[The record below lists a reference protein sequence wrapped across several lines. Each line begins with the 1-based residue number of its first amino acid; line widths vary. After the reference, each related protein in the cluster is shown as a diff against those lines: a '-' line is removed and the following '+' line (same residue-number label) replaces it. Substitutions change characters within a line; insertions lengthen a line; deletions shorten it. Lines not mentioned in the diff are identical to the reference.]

1 MQVGDLVRDKR
12 TKAANTVGVVVDITS
27 DHPVPIRRGVQ
38 VLTNGK
44 IHHWS
49 ESRLEVISASQ

>member
-12 TKAANTVGVVVDITS
+12 TKATSTVGVVVDIEKYDDRS
-27 DHPVPIRRGVQ
+27 IFRGVQ

-44 IHHWS
+44 MCHWS
-49 ESRLEVISASQ
+49 EQRLEVISEGR